1 MPEIYRAQFISG
13 MNTSVRPYPSGC
25 ELTQSVSLLSGHDGV
40 LYMRTIS
47 YTFRWLA
54 FGLTFSLTAQS
65 GLADDLDNSILSL
78 RQRAEITDQ
87 ILKDRL
93 DTVVPQ
99 VMRAAEIDAWV
110 LIAREYNEDPIVK
123 TMLPATWLNAR
134 RRTVLIFIDHGP
146 ELGVKRMAVAR
157 YPVGT
162 LFPSVW
168 DPEEQPDQYAQ
179 IAQILDEADPE
190 RIALNYSDV
199 YALADG
205 LTYSE
210 QRDFLQALPI
220 RLRDR
225 IVSSESA
232 AVGWLET
239 RTAAEMATYKTVME
253 IAHGI
258 IKEGFSSE
266 VITPGVTSTED
277 LEWWFRQRVND
288 LGLQTWFHTSIEVE
302 RSDQSKQEIAANNQ
316 DPSLLLRGDHVH
328 IDFGISYL
336 NLQTDTQQNAYIL
349 RKGETVVPASLQLAL
364 RKGNELQDIL
374 TSNFQVGRKG
384 NEILRR
390 SRQQA
395 LERGIG
401 PIIYT
406 HPIGLH
412 GHAAGT
418 TIGMWDKQEG
428 VAGSG
433 DYAMQPNTAYSIELT
448 ALVEVPEWSRE
459 PMRMKLEEDGFFNGQ
474 NFDYI
479 APRQTEYHVITPT
492 DLSSTEFEKR

>member
-1 MPEIYRAQFISG
+1 
-13 MNTSVRPYPSGC
+13 
-25 ELTQSVSLLSGHDGV
+25 
-40 LYMRTIS
+40 MRILPCTPP
-47 YTFRWLA
+47 WL
-54 FGLTFSLTAQS
+54 GLALSLTLSLATRS
-65 GLADDLDNSILSL
+65 GYADELKDRILSL
-78 RQRAEITDQ
+78 RERADITNQ
-87 ILKDRL
+87 ILEDRL

-99 VMRAAEIDAWV
+99 VMRAAGIDAWV

-134 RRTVLIFIDHGP
+134 RRTVLMFIDQGP
-146 ELGVKRMAVAR
+146 ELGIARMAVAR
-157 YPVGT
+157 YPVGD
-162 LFPSVW
+162 LFPGVW
-168 DPEEQPDQYAQ
+168 NPEQQPDQYER
-179 IAQILDEADPE
+179 IAQILDEADPD
-190 RIALNYSDV
+190 RIALNYSDI

-210 QRDFLQALPI
+210 QRDFLQALPL

-225 IVSSESA
+225 VVSSEA
-232 AVGWLET
+232 VAVGWLET
-239 RTAAEMATYKTVME
+239 RTAAEMTTYKTVME

-258 IKEGFSSE
+258 IAEGFSSD

-302 RSDQSKQEIAANNQ
+302 RSDRSKQEIAANNL

-349 RKGETVVPASLQLAL
+349 REGETDVPASLQLAL
-364 RKGNELQDIL
+364 QKGNELQDIL
-374 TSNFQVGRKG
+374 TSNFQVGRTG
-384 NEILRR
+384 NDILRR
-390 SRQQA
+390 TRQQA
-395 LERGIG
+395 QERGIG

-428 VAGSG
+428 VPGSG

-448 ALVEVPEWSRE
+448 ALVEIPEWSRE
-459 PMRMKLEEDGFFNGQ
+459 PMRMKLEEDGFFDGRQFN
-474 NFDYI
+474 YI
-479 APRQTEYHVITPT
+479 APRQTEYHIIQPAN
-492 DLSSTEFEKR
+492 

>member
-1 MPEIYRAQFISG
+1 
-13 MNTSVRPYPSGC
+13 
-25 ELTQSVSLLSGHDGV
+25 
-40 LYMRTIS
+40 MRILPCTPP
-47 YTFRWLA
+47 WL
-54 FGLTFSLTAQS
+54 GLALSLTLSLATRS
-65 GLADDLDNSILSL
+65 GYADELKDRILSL
-78 RQRAEITDQ
+78 RERADITNQ
-87 ILKDRL
+87 ILEDRL

-99 VMRAAEIDAWV
+99 VMRDAGIDAWV

-134 RRTVLIFIDHGP
+134 RRTVLMFIDQGP
-146 ELGVKRMAVAR
+146 ELGIARMAVAR
-157 YPVGT
+157 YPVGD
-162 LFPSVW
+162 LFPGVW
-168 DPEEQPDQYAQ
+168 NPEQQPDQYER
-179 IAQILDEADPE
+179 IAQILDEADPD

-210 QRDFLQALPI
+210 QRDFLQALPL

-225 IVSSESA
+225 VVSSEA
-232 AVGWLET
+232 VAVGWLET
-239 RTAAEMATYKTVME
+239 RTAAEMTTYKTVME

-258 IKEGFSSE
+258 IAEGFSSD

-302 RSDQSKQEIAANNQ
+302 RSDRSKQEIAANNL

-349 RKGETVVPASLQLAL
+349 REGETDVPASLQLAL
-364 RKGNELQDIL
+364 QKGNELQDIL
-374 TSNFQVGRKG
+374 TSNFQVGRTG

-390 SRQQA
+390 TRQQA
-395 LERGIG
+395 QERGIG

-428 VAGSG
+428 VPGSG

-448 ALVEVPEWSRE
+448 ALVEIPEWSRE
-459 PMRMKLEEDGFFNGQ
+459 PMRMKLEEDGFFDGRQFN
-474 NFDYI
+474 YI
-479 APRQTEYHVITPT
+479 APRQTEYHIIQPAN
-492 DLSSTEFEKR
+492 

>member
-1 MPEIYRAQFISG
+1 MRI
-13 MNTSVRPYPSGC
+13 
-25 ELTQSVSLLSGHDGV
+25 LTC
-40 LYMRTIS
+40 TPP
-47 YTFRWLA
+47 WL
-54 FGLTFSLTAQS
+54 GLALSLTLSLAARS
-65 GLADDLDNSILSL
+65 GYADELKDRILSL
-78 RQRAEITDQ
+78 REQADITNQ
-87 ILKDRL
+87 ILEDRL
-93 DTVVPQ
+93 NTVVPQ
-99 VMRAAEIDAWV
+99 VMRAAGIDAWV

-134 RRTVLIFIDHGP
+134 RRTVLMFIDQGP
-146 ELGVKRMAVAR
+146 ELGIARMAVAR
-157 YPVGT
+157 YPVGD
-162 LFPSVW
+162 LFPGVW
-168 DPEEQPDQYAQ
+168 NPEQQPNQYER
-179 IAQILDEADPE
+179 IAQILDEANPD

-210 QRDFLQALPI
+210 QRDFLQALPL

-225 IVSSESA
+225 VVSSEA
-232 AVGWLET
+232 VAVGWLET
-239 RTAAEMATYKTVME
+239 RTAAEMTTYKTVME

-258 IKEGFSSE
+258 IAEGFSSD

-302 RSDQSKQEIAANNQ
+302 RSDRSKQEIAANKL

-349 RKGETVVPASLQLAL
+349 REGEMDVPASLQLAL
-364 RKGNELQDIL
+364 QKGNELQDIL
-374 TSNFQVGRKG
+374 TSNFQVGRTG
-384 NEILRR
+384 NDILRR
-390 SRQQA
+390 TRQQA

-428 VAGSG
+428 VPGSG

-448 ALVEVPEWSRE
+448 ALVEIPEWSRE
-459 PMRMKLEEDGFFNGQ
+459 PMRMKLEEDGFFDGRQ
-474 NFDYI
+474 FKYI
-479 APRQTEYHVITPT
+479 APRQTEYHIIQPAN
-492 DLSSTEFEKR
+492 

>member
-1 MPEIYRAQFISG
+1 
-13 MNTSVRPYPSGC
+13 
-25 ELTQSVSLLSGHDGV
+25 
-40 LYMRTIS
+40 MRILPCTPP
-47 YTFRWLA
+47 WL
-54 FGLTFSLTAQS
+54 GLALSLTLSLATRS
-65 GLADDLDNSILSL
+65 GYADELQDRILSL
-78 RQRAEITDQ
+78 RERADITNQ
-87 ILKDRL
+87 ILEDRL

-99 VMRAAEIDAWV
+99 VMRAAGIDAWV

-134 RRTVLIFIDHGP
+134 RRTVLMFIDQGP
-146 ELGVKRMAVAR
+146 ELGIARMAVAR
-157 YPVGT
+157 YPVGD
-162 LFPSVW
+162 LFPGVW
-168 DPEEQPDQYAQ
+168 NPEQQPDQYER
-179 IAQILDEADPE
+179 IAQILDEADPD

-210 QRDFLQALPI
+210 QRDFLQALPL

-225 IVSSESA
+225 VVSSEA
-232 AVGWLET
+232 VAVGWLET
-239 RTAAEMATYKTVME
+239 RTAAEMTTYKTVME

-258 IKEGFSSE
+258 IAEGFSSD

-302 RSDQSKQEIAANNQ
+302 RSDRSKQEIAANNL

-349 RKGETVVPASLQLAL
+349 REGETDVPASLQLAL
-364 RKGNELQDIL
+364 QKGNELQDIL
-374 TSNFQVGRKG
+374 TSNFQVGRTG
-384 NEILRR
+384 NDILRHT
-390 SRQQA
+390 RQQA
-395 LERGIG
+395 QERGIG

-428 VAGSG
+428 VPGSG

-448 ALVEVPEWSRE
+448 ALVEIPEWSQE
-459 PMRMKLEEDGFFNGQ
+459 PMRMKLEEDGFFDGRQFN
-474 NFDYI
+474 YI
-479 APRQTEYHVITPT
+479 APRQTEYHIIQ
-492 DLSSTEFEKR
+492 SAN

>member
-1 MPEIYRAQFISG
+1 
-13 MNTSVRPYPSGC
+13 
-25 ELTQSVSLLSGHDGV
+25 
-40 LYMRTIS
+40 MRILPCTPP
-47 YTFRWLA
+47 WL
-54 FGLTFSLTAQS
+54 GLALSLTLSLAAHS
-65 GLADDLDNSILSL
+65 GYADELKDRILSL
-78 RQRAEITDQ
+78 RERADITNL
-87 ILKDRL
+87 ILEDRL

-99 VMRAAEIDAWV
+99 VMRAAGIDAWV

-134 RRTVLIFIDHGP
+134 RRTVLMFIDQGP
-146 ELGVKRMAVAR
+146 ELGIARMAVAR
-157 YPVGT
+157 YPVGD
-162 LFPSVW
+162 LFPGVW
-168 DPEEQPDQYAQ
+168 NPEQQPDQYER
-179 IAQILDEADPE
+179 IAQILDEADPD

-210 QRDFLQALPI
+210 QRDFLQALPL

-225 IVSSESA
+225 VVSSEA
-232 AVGWLET
+232 VAVGWLET
-239 RTAAEMATYKTVME
+239 RTAAEMTTYKTVME

-258 IKEGFSSE
+258 IAEGFSSD
-266 VITPGVTSTED
+266 VITPGLTSTED

-302 RSDQSKQEIAANNQ
+302 RSDRSKQEIAANNL

-349 RKGETVVPASLQLAL
+349 RERETDVPASLQLAL
-364 RKGNELQDIL
+364 QKGNELQDIL
-374 TSNFQVGRKG
+374 TSNFQVGRTG
-384 NEILRR
+384 NDILRR
-390 SRQQA
+390 TRQQA
-395 LERGIG
+395 QERGIG

-428 VAGSG
+428 VPGSG

-448 ALVEVPEWSRE
+448 ALVEIPEWSRE
-459 PMRMKLEEDGFFNGQ
+459 PMRMKLEEDGFFDGRQFN
-474 NFDYI
+474 YI
-479 APRQTEYHVITPT
+479 APRQTEYHIIQPAN
-492 DLSSTEFEKR
+492 

>member
-1 MPEIYRAQFISG
+1 
-13 MNTSVRPYPSGC
+13 
-25 ELTQSVSLLSGHDGV
+25 
-40 LYMRTIS
+40 MRILPCTPP
-47 YTFRWLA
+47 WL
-54 FGLTFSLTAQS
+54 GLALSLTLSLATRS
-65 GLADDLDNSILSL
+65 GYADELKDRILSL
-78 RQRAEITDQ
+78 RERADITNQ
-87 ILKDRL
+87 ILEDRL

-99 VMRAAEIDAWV
+99 VMRAAGIDAWV

-134 RRTVLIFIDHGP
+134 RRTVLMFIDQGP
-146 ELGVKRMAVAR
+146 ELGIARMAVAR
-157 YPVGT
+157 YPVGD
-162 LFPSVW
+162 LFPGVW
-168 DPEEQPDQYAQ
+168 NPEQQPDQYER
-179 IAQILDEADPE
+179 IAQILDEADPD

-210 QRDFLQALPI
+210 QRDFLQALPL

-225 IVSSESA
+225 VVSSESA

-239 RTAAEMATYKTVME
+239 RTAAEMTTYKTVME

-258 IKEGFSSE
+258 IAEGFSSD
-266 VITPGVTSTED
+266 VITPGLTSTED

-302 RSDQSKQEIAANNQ
+302 RSDRSKQEIAANNL

-349 RKGETVVPASLQLAL
+349 REGETDVPASLQLAL
-364 RKGNELQDIL
+364 QKGNELQDIL
-374 TSNFQVGRKG
+374 TSNFQVGRTG
-384 NEILRR
+384 NDILRR
-390 SRQQA
+390 TRQQA
-395 LERGIG
+395 QERGIG

-428 VAGSG
+428 VPGSG

-448 ALVEVPEWSRE
+448 ALVEIPEWSRE
-459 PMRMKLEEDGFFNGQ
+459 PMRMKLEEDGFFDGRQ
-474 NFDYI
+474 FKYI
-479 APRQTEYHVITPT
+479 APRQTEYHIIQPAN
-492 DLSSTEFEKR
+492 

>member
-1 MPEIYRAQFISG
+1 MRI
-13 MNTSVRPYPSGC
+13 
-25 ELTQSVSLLSGHDGV
+25 LTCTPPWLGLALS
-40 LYMRTIS
+40 
-47 YTFRWLA
+47 
-54 FGLTFSLTAQS
+54 LTFSLAARS
-65 GLADDLDNSILSL
+65 GYADELKDRILSL
-78 RQRAEITDQ
+78 REQADITNQ
-87 ILKDRL
+87 ILEDRL
-93 DTVVPQ
+93 NTVVPQ
-99 VMRAAEIDAWV
+99 VMRAAGIDAWV

-134 RRTVLIFIDHGP
+134 RRTVLMFIDQGP
-146 ELGVKRMAVAR
+146 ELGVARMAVAR
-157 YPVGT
+157 YPVGD
-162 LFPSVW
+162 LFPGVW
-168 DPEEQPDQYAQ
+168 NPELQPDQYGR
-179 IAQILDEADPE
+179 IAQILDEADPD

-210 QRDFLQALPI
+210 QRDFLQALPL

-225 IVSSESA
+225 VVSSEA
-232 AVGWLET
+232 VAVGWLET
-239 RTAAEMATYKTVME
+239 RTAAEMTTYKTVME

-258 IKEGFSSE
+258 IAEGFSSD

-302 RSDQSKQEIAANNQ
+302 RSDRSKQEIAANNL

-349 RKGETVVPASLQLAL
+349 REGEMDVPASLKLAL
-364 RKGNELQDIL
+364 QKGNELQDIL
-374 TSNFQVGRKG
+374 TSNFQVGRTG
-384 NEILRR
+384 NDILRR
-390 SRQQA
+390 TRQQA
-395 LERGIG
+395 LEQGIG

-418 TIGMWDKQEG
+418 TIGIWDKQEG
-428 VAGSG
+428 VPGSG

-448 ALVEVPEWSRE
+448 ALVEIPEWSRE
-459 PMRMKLEEDGFFNGQ
+459 PMRMKLEEDGFFDGRQ
-474 NFDYI
+474 FKYI
-479 APRQTEYHVITPT
+479 APRQTEYHIIRPAN
-492 DLSSTEFEKR
+492 

>member
-1 MPEIYRAQFISG
+1 MRMLPCTPPWLGFA
-13 MNTSVRPYPSGC
+13 
-25 ELTQSVSLLSGHDGV
+25 LSLALSFAA
-40 LYMRTIS
+40 RS
-47 YTFRWLA
+47 C
-54 FGLTFSLTAQS
+54 
-65 GLADDLDNSILSL
+65 LADDLNNHILSL
-78 RQRAEITDQ
+78 RERAEITDQ
-87 ILKDRL
+87 ILEDRL
-93 DTVVPQ
+93 ETVVPA
-99 VMRAAEIDAWV
+99 VMRAAGIDAWV

-134 RRTVLIFIDHGP
+134 RRTVLMFIDQGP
-146 ELGVKRMAVAR
+146 ELGVARMAVAR
-157 YPVGT
+157 YPVGN

-168 DPEEQPDQYAQ
+168 NPEQQPNQYGR
-179 IAQILDEADPE
+179 IAQILDEANPA

-220 RLRDR
+220 RLHDR
-225 IVSSESA
+225 VVSSEA
-232 AVGWLET
+232 VAVGWLET

-258 IKEGFSSE
+258 IAEGFSSD

-288 LGLQTWFHTSIEVE
+288 LGLQTWFHTSIEIE
-302 RSDQSKQEIAANNQ
+302 RSDRSKQEIAANNL
-316 DPSLLLRGDHVH
+316 DPNLLLRGDHVH

-349 RKGETVVPASLQLAL
+349 REGETEVPSSLQLAL
-364 RKGNELQDIL
+364 QKGNELQDIL
-374 TSNFQVGRKG
+374 TNNFRVGRTG
-384 NEILRR
+384 NDILRR
-390 SRQQA
+390 TRKRA
-395 LERGIG
+395 LERGIS

-428 VAGSG
+428 VPGSG

-448 ALVEVPEWSRE
+448 ALVEIPEWSRE
-459 PMRMKLEEDGFFNGQ
+459 PMRMKLEEDGFFDGRQ
-474 NFDYI
+474 FKYI
-479 APRQTEYHVITPT
+479 APRQTEYHVIRPAN
-492 DLSSTEFEKR
+492 

>member
-1 MPEIYRAQFISG
+1 
-13 MNTSVRPYPSGC
+13 
-25 ELTQSVSLLSGHDGV
+25 
-40 LYMRTIS
+40 MRILPCTPP
-47 YTFRWLA
+47 WL
-54 FGLTFSLTAQS
+54 GLALSLTLSLAARS
-65 GLADDLDNSILSL
+65 GYADELKDRILSL
-78 RQRAEITDQ
+78 RERADITNQ
-87 ILKDRL
+87 ILEDRL
-93 DTVVPQ
+93 DNVVPQ
-99 VMRAAEIDAWV
+99 VMRAAGIDAWV

-134 RRTVLIFIDHGP
+134 RRTVLMFIDQGP
-146 ELGVKRMAVAR
+146 ELGIARMAVAR
-157 YPVGT
+157 YPVGD
-162 LFPSVW
+162 LFPGVW
-168 DPEEQPDQYAQ
+168 NPEQQPDQYER
-179 IAQILDEADPE
+179 IAQILDEADPD

-210 QRDFLQALPI
+210 QRDFLQALPL

-225 IVSSESA
+225 VVSSEA
-232 AVGWLET
+232 VAVGWLET
-239 RTAAEMATYKTVME
+239 RTAAEMTTYKTVME

-258 IKEGFSSE
+258 IAEGFSSD
-266 VITPGVTSTED
+266 VITPGLTSTED

-302 RSDQSKQEIAANNQ
+302 RSDRSKQEIAANNL

-349 RKGETVVPASLQLAL
+349 REGETDVPASLQLAL
-364 RKGNELQDIL
+364 QKGNELQDIL
-374 TSNFQVGRKG
+374 TSNFQVGRTG
-384 NEILRR
+384 NDILRR
-390 SRQQA
+390 TRQQA
-395 LERGIG
+395 QERGIG

-428 VAGSG
+428 VPGSG

-448 ALVEVPEWSRE
+448 ALVEIPEWSRE
-459 PMRMKLEEDGFFNGQ
+459 PMRMKLEEDGFFDGRQFN
-474 NFDYI
+474 YI
-479 APRQTEYHVITPT
+479 APRQTEYHIIQPAN
-492 DLSSTEFEKR
+492 